1 MDKSVNERLTQA
13 RHELKLSQV
22 KFSRGIHLKSSG
34 YYADIEV
41 GRHEV
46 NDRIIELVSSVYGV
60 NKHWLKTGEGKMFE
74 RHIDQKFEEMTL
86 LFNELNPD
94 FQSYVLTQIK
104 NLIKLQNIKNATS
117 L

>member
-1 MDKSVNERLTQA
+1 MDKSINECLTQA

-22 KFSRGIHLKSSG
+22 KFSKGIHLKSSG
-34 YYADIEV
+34 YYADIET

-60 NKHWLKTGEGKMFE
+60 NKHWLKTGEGNMFD
-74 RHIDQKFEEMTL
+74 RQTDRKFEEMSL
-86 LFNELNPD
+86 LFQELNPD

-104 NLIKLQNIKNATS
+104 NLIKLQNIKK
-117 L
+117 